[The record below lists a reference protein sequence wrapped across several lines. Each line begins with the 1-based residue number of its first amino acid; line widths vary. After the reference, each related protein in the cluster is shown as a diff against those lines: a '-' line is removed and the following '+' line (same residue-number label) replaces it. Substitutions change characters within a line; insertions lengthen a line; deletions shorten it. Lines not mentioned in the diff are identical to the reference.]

1 MADLPFDLMPRQE
14 LEREPRFA
22 STLANGL
29 DILRCFSAA
38 QPALGNKDIADA
50 LGLSRPTVARLTF
63 TLVTLGCLR
72 KDAASKRYSLAP
84 GVLSLIYPLLIQL
97 TVRRVAEHEL
107 AALSEDAGGPVSIGT
122 RDRLQVVYVDTIHDR
137 GNTGAKPDIGSSR
150 PMLHTAM
157 GRALLYALDAEER
170 DVLLPLLLAQEEQGR
185 ETARIS
191 LNEAFEQIAQHGF
204 CTSFGCWRP
213 ELAGLAV
220 PLRYRAGDLP
230 LAINLTLP
238 IEAVKTGQI
247 ENEHGPRLVGLA
259 QSVDRRLGI
268 DV

>member
-1 MADLPFDLMPRQE
+1 MANLPFDLMPRAE

-29 DILRCFSAA
+29 DILRCFSAT
-38 QPALGNKDIADA
+38 QPSLGNKDIADA

-63 TLVTLGCLR
+63 TLVTLGYLR
-72 KDAASKRYSLAP
+72 KDTASKRYSLAP
-84 GVLSLIYPLLIQL
+84 GVLSLIYPLLVQL

-107 AALSEDAGGPVSIGT
+107 AALSEEAGGPVSIGT

-137 GNTGAKPDIGSSR
+137 GNNGAKPDIGSSR
-150 PMLHTAM
+150 PLLHTAI
-157 GRALLYALDAEER
+157 GKALLYAHTPEER
-170 DVLLPLLLAQEEQGR
+170 EQLLSLLLAQEPHQR
-185 ETARIS
+185 DVLQQALDTS
-191 LNEAFEQIAQHGF
+191 FEQIANQGY
-204 CTSFGCWRP
+204 CTSYGSWRP
-213 ELAGLAV
+213 ELAGLAA

-238 IEAVKTGQI
+238 IDAVQGGRI
-247 ENEHGPRLVGLA
+247 EGEHGPRLVQLA

-268 DV
+268 DR